1 MSNEFHDE
9 KTLEKVYA
17 VLTGDVGLV
26 HDKAIDVIQSLGN
39 KGILFRE
46 RTDDTAP
53 RHISNLVL
61 HAKTELGLLGEDEE
75 TTEGILR
82 IVQCFADMGHSGGSS
97 SIVVPIITD
106 LLNYQ
111 NLTPLTNDPDEWM
124 HHTSEVWGEEGGVWQ
139 NKRNS
144 KAFSHDEGKTY
155 YLLDDI
161 TKMQRSWPKRRKDDG

>member
-53 RHISNLVL
+53 RHISNLVV
-61 HAKTELGLLGEDEE
+61 HAKRELTLLGEDED
-75 TTEGILR
+75 TTEGVVKL
-82 IVQCFADMGHSGGSS
+82 VQCFADMGHSGGSAPYV
-97 SIVVPIITD
+97 IHMITD

-111 NLTPLTNDPDEWM
+111 NLTPLTDDPDEWV
-124 HHTSEVWGEEGGVWQ
+124 HHTSEVWGAEGGVWQ
-139 NKRNS
+139 NKRNGS
-144 KAFSHDEGKTY
+144 AFSHDGGKTY
-155 YLLDDI
+155 YLLGDVKTFI
-161 TKMQRSWPKRRKDDG
+161 NSQRKRPGAQ